1 MNHNKPCKESYI
13 GAPVRAYANV
23 CQYCHGHGCGHCGGH
38 RVEMCGCGKPKGMC
52 GCAKKPGICEAVV
65 DDAAGIVYLYGNVK
79 HEDYHVPN
87 QNCIAY
93 TGVASAGFPNTGSS
107 KGDEVF
113 EGEQDNNNIVL
124 SHKPIEG
131 TLDVYLNGLKQ
142 IEGTE
147 RDFQVVSEKKLHFN
161 FYNLL
166 PTDVVEVTYRYVTGL
181 GD

>member
-1 MNHNKPCKESYI
+1 MHHNRPCKESYI

-23 CQYCHGHGCGHCGGH
+23 CQYCHGHGCGHCGGPKKPCGKD
-38 RVEMCGCGKPKGMC
+38 MCGC
-52 GCAKKPGICEAVV
+52 KKPGICEAVV

-124 SHKPIEG
+124 SHKPIDG
-131 TLDVYLNGLKQ
+131 TLDVYLIGLKQ
-142 IEGTE
+142 IEGDE